1 MQNSNENK
9 LNRYALAYDYMLYL
23 LQFTMENEKV
33 GLGAMC
39 DKEFFKLVA
48 EKMGF
53 PIDGF
58 TWDDFDISVEYL
70 DEKHPVIFYK
80 FPEPQ
85 AQPEAKYGAIVID
98 NAKGKLSYFTFEMG
112 REEGWWAL
120 GLNTPND
127 RQLLGMYDKIEPTK
141 EKFFELISGAAML
154 FLEGD
159 TTAVFKIP
167 EDYKLLNSMP
177 DDPDNCL
184 SYGKET
190 DSCATFIQ
198 LFSIPW
204 NSTMPWG
211 EDQTI
216 IDNIHQSLAE
226 NQALIEVKNG
236 RTRRG
241 YRYVYSIVKTHN
253 EPSGVQYFLLMQV
266 LYGHAAL
273 NIKAFFSEKGM
284 TGKRDTAVF
293 EMACRE
299 GVVSISDTSKWTYD
313 PYDKNFKRDYLMNM
327 SEEERFD
334 QLFPEHPLT
343 QCRHFVNIVIEQ

>member
-1 MQNSNENK
+1 MEQINENT
-9 LNRYALAYDYMLYL
+9 LNRYALAYDYMLQL
-23 LQFTMENEKV
+23 LQFSMENEKL

-48 EKMGF
+48 EKMGYT
-53 PIDGF
+53 IDGF
-58 TWDDFDISVEYL
+58 TWDEFNISVEHL
-70 DEKHPVIFYK
+70 DEKRPVIFYT

-85 AQPEAKYGAIVID
+85 NQPEAKFGAIVID
-98 NAKGKLSYFTFEMG
+98 NEKNNLSYFTLEKA
-112 REEGWWAL
+112 RKEGWWAL
-120 GLNTPND
+120 GLNSPDD
-127 RQLLGMYDKIEPTK
+127 RQLLGLYDKIEPTK
-141 EKFFELISGAAML
+141 EKFYELITGAAML

-159 TTAVFKIP
+159 TTTVFKMP
-167 EDYKLLNSMP
+167 EGYQQLNSMP
-177 DDPDNCL
+177 DDPDNSL

-198 LFSIPW
+198 LFAISW

-211 EDQTI
+211 EDQKI

-226 NQALIEVKNG
+226 NQALIAVKNG

-241 YRYVYSIVKTHN
+241 YRYVYSIVKTLN
-253 EPSGVQYFLLMQV
+253 KPSGVQYFLLMKV

-284 TGKRDTAVF
+284 TGIRDATVF

-299 GVVSISDTSKWTYD
+299 GVVSISDTSNWTYD
-313 PYDKNFKRDYLMNM
+313 PYDKNFKRDCLMNM
-327 SEEERFD
+327 SEEERYD
-334 QLFPEHPLT
+334 QLFPDHPLT
-343 QCRHFVNIVIEQ
+343 QCRQFINIVIKQ

>member
-1 MQNSNENK
+1 MQDNSKNI

-23 LQFTMENEKV
+23 LQFTMENEKL

-53 PIDGF
+53 PINGF
-58 TWDDFDISVEYL
+58 TWDDFDISVEQL

-98 NAKGKLSYFTFEMG
+98 KEKGKLSYFTFEMG
-112 REEGWWAL
+112 RKEGWWAL
-120 GLNTPND
+120 ALNSPNN
-127 RQLLGMYDKIEPTK
+127 RQPIGMYDNIVPTK
-141 EKFFELISGAAML
+141 EKFFELITGAAVL

-159 TTAVFKIP
+159 TTAVFKMP
-167 EDYKLLNSMP
+167 DDYQLLNSMS
-177 DDPDNCL
+177 DDPKNCL
-184 SYGKET
+184 NYGKET
-190 DSCATFIQ
+190 DYSTTFIQ
-198 LFSIPW
+198 LFAISRF
-204 NSTMPWG
+204 SAMSWG
-211 EDQTI
+211 EDQKI
-216 IDNIHQSLAE
+216 IDGIHQSLAE
-226 NQALIEVKNG
+226 NQALIEVKCG
-236 RTRRG
+236 KTRRG

-266 LYGHAAL
+266 FYGHAAL
-273 NIKAFFSEKGM
+273 NIKAFFSEKGI
-284 TGKRDTAVF
+284 TGKREAVVF

-299 GVVSISDTSKWTYD
+299 GVVSISDTSNWAYD

-327 SEEERFD
+327 SEEERYD

-343 QCRHFVNIVIEQ
+343 QCRNFINLVIEQ